1 MEGMT
6 PKEAHEK
13 SRYLEDPQACLE
25 EMQERE
31 AAASMHQTE
40 AGINDEALLAQ
51 DIQPEQVAAIE

>member
-1 MEGMT
+1 MEGLT

-13 SRYLEDPQACLE
+13 SRYLEDPQAFLE
-25 EMQERE
+25 EMQAKE

-51 DIQPEQVAAIE
+51 DI